1 VGGSRVNDDNRETSV
16 RNAIILAAGYG
27 MRMVPADREIPKGL
41 LEVYGEPLIER
52 LIKQLQEAGISEIYV
67 VVGYKKEKFEYLIK
81 RYGVK
86 LIFNAEYAEKN
97 SLYSLKAAA
106 GYLSDSYII
115 PCDVWCKRNPFRRQ
129 ESGSWYMV
137 GSLMDKE
144 SLVRVDS
151 SGELVLVPKDNSGNT
166 MIGIS
171 YLAKEQ
177 AAVVRDKMTA
187 LCRENGNA
195 ELLWEEALLNRAE
208 NKMMIRSR
216 LVDADDVVEI
226 NTYEQL
232 RELDKN
238 SSHLQSDA
246 IAAAAEIIGV
256 GNDEIVDISV
266 LKKGMTNRSFLF
278 SCRNR
283 KYIMRIPGEGT
294 QQLIDRRAEAEVYQ
308 SLKGKGICDNVIYMN
323 AENGYK
329 ITEFIEGT
337 RVCDPFNPKDL
348 VICMEKLRAFHEQE
362 FGVERE
368 FHIFEQIEFY
378 EALWGGKPSAYQ
390 DYETTKERV
399 MRLQSYINAHTDK
412 KVLTHIDAVP
422 DNFLIMEDEKGACE
436 VRIIDWEYAG
446 MQDPHIDIAMFCIYS
461 MYEKEQVDNLIDIY
475 FQQNCPD
482 ETRVKIYCYIAACG
496 LLWSNWCEYK
506 AILGVKFGEYSQ
518 RQYDYAR
525 EYYQIVQDILS
536 REEDEGCIT

>member
-1 VGGSRVNDDNRETSV
+1 MNDDNRETSV

-446 MQDPHIDIAMFCIYS
+446 MQDPHIDIAMFCISS

>member
-1 VGGSRVNDDNRETSV
+1 MNDDNRETSV

-195 ELLWEEALLNRAE
+195 ELLWEEALLNRVE

>member
-1 VGGSRVNDDNRETSV
+1 MNDDNRETSV

-67 VVGYKKEKFEYLIK
+67 VDGYKKEKFEYLIK

>member
-1 VGGSRVNDDNRETSV
+1 MNDDNRETSV

-52 LIKQLQEAGISEIYV
+52 LIKQLQEAGISEICV
-67 VVGYKKEKFEYLIK
+67 VVGYKKEKYEYLIK

-151 SGELVLVPKDNSGNT
+151 SGELVLVPKGSFGNT

-177 AAVVRDKMTA
+177 AAAVRDKITA

-208 NKMMIRSR
+208 NKMMTQSR
-216 LVDADDVVEI
+216 LVDAEDVVEI

-246 IAAAAEIIGV
+246 IATAAEIIGV
-256 GNDEIVDISV
+256 RNDEIVDISV

-278 SCRNR
+278 TCRNR

-294 QQLIDRRAEAEVYQ
+294 RQLIDRRAEAEVYQ

-348 VICMEKLRAFHEQE
+348 VICMEKLRAFHEQK
-362 FGVERE
+362 FSVERA

-422 DNFLIMEDEKGACE
+422 DNFLIIEDEKGACE

-525 EYYQIVQDILS
+525 EYYQIVLDNLS

>member
-1 VGGSRVNDDNRETSV
+1 MNDDNRETSV

-151 SGELVLVPKDNSGNT
+151 SGELVLVPEDNSGNT

-195 ELLWEEALLNRAE
+195 ELLWEEALLNRVE

>member
-1 VGGSRVNDDNRETSV
+1 MNDDNRETSV

-52 LIKQLQEAGISEIYV
+52 LIKQLQEVGISEIYV

-115 PCDVWCKRNPFRRQ
+115 PCDVWCKRNLFRRQ

-144 SLVRVDS
+144 SLVRMDS
-151 SGELVLVPKDNSGNT
+151 SGELVLVPKGNSGNT

-195 ELLWEEALLNRAE
+195 ELLWEEALLNRTE
-208 NKMMIRSR
+208 NKMMIQSK
-216 LVDADDVVEI
+216 LVDAEDVVEI

-278 SCRNR
+278 TCRNR

-308 SLKGKGICDNVIYMN
+308 RLKGKGICDNVIYMN

-362 FGVERE
+362 FSVERA

-399 MRLQSYINAHTDK
+399 MQLQSYINAHTDK

-422 DNFLIMEDEKGACE
+422 DNFLIVDNEKGACE

-475 FQQNCPD
+475 FQQNCSV
-482 ETRVKIYCYIAACG
+482 ETRIKIYCYVAACG

-518 RQYDYAR
+518 RQYEYAR
-525 EYYQIVQDILS
+525 EYCQIVQNILNQ
-536 REEDEGCIT
+536 EEDKGCII

>member
-1 VGGSRVNDDNRETSV
+1 
-16 RNAIILAAGYG
+16 

-52 LIKQLQEAGISEIYV
+52 LIKQLQEAGISEICV
-67 VVGYKKEKFEYLIK
+67 VVGYKKEKYEYLIK

-151 SGELVLVPKDNSGNT
+151 SGELVLVPKGSFGNT

-177 AAVVRDKMTA
+177 AAAVRDKITA

-208 NKMMIRSR
+208 NKMMTQSR
-216 LVDADDVVEI
+216 LVDAEDVVEI

-246 IAAAAEIIGV
+246 IATAAEIIGV
-256 GNDEIVDISV
+256 RNDEIVDISV

-278 SCRNR
+278 TCRNR

-294 QQLIDRRAEAEVYQ
+294 RQLIDRRAEAEVYQ

-348 VICMEKLRAFHEQE
+348 VICMEKLRAFHEQK
-362 FGVERE
+362 FSVERA

-422 DNFLIMEDEKGACE
+422 DNFLIIEDEKGACE

-525 EYYQIVQDILS
+525 EYYQIVQDNLS

>member
-1 VGGSRVNDDNRETSV
+1 MNDDNRETSV

-52 LIKQLQEAGISEIYV
+52 LIKQLQEAGISEICV
-67 VVGYKKEKFEYLIK
+67 VVGYKKEEYEYLIK

-97 SLYSLKAAA
+97 SMYSLKAAA

-151 SGELVLVPKDNSGNT
+151 SGELVLVPKGSFGNT

-177 AAVVRDKMTA
+177 AAAVRDKITA

-208 NKMMIRSR
+208 NKMMTQSR
-216 LVDADDVVEI
+216 LVDAEDVVEI

-246 IAAAAEIIGV
+246 IATAAEIIGV
-256 GNDEIVDISV
+256 RNDEIVDISV

-278 SCRNR
+278 TCRNR

-294 QQLIDRRAEAEVYQ
+294 RQLIDRRAEAEVYQ

-348 VICMEKLRAFHEQE
+348 VICMEKLRAFHEQK
-362 FGVERE
+362 FSVERA

-422 DNFLIMEDEKGACE
+422 DNFLIIEDEKGACE

-525 EYYQIVQDILS
+525 EYYQIVQDNLS

>member
-1 VGGSRVNDDNRETSV
+1 
-16 RNAIILAAGYG
+16 
-27 MRMVPADREIPKGL
+27 
-41 LEVYGEPLIER
+41 
-52 LIKQLQEAGISEIYV
+52 
-67 VVGYKKEKFEYLIK
+67 
-81 RYGVK
+81 
-86 LIFNAEYAEKN
+86 
-97 SLYSLKAAA
+97 
-106 GYLSDSYII
+106 
-115 PCDVWCKRNPFRRQ
+115 
-129 ESGSWYMV
+129 
-137 GSLMDKE
+137 
-144 SLVRVDS
+144 
-151 SGELVLVPKDNSGNT
+151 
-166 MIGIS
+166 
-171 YLAKEQ
+171 
-177 AAVVRDKMTA
+177 
-187 LCRENGNA
+187 
-195 ELLWEEALLNRAE
+195 
-208 NKMMIRSR
+208 
-216 LVDADDVVEI
+216 
-226 NTYEQL
+226 
-232 RELDKN
+232 
-238 SSHLQSDA
+238 
-246 IAAAAEIIGV
+246 
-256 GNDEIVDISV
+256 
-266 LKKGMTNRSFLF
+266 MTNRSFLF

-283 KYIMRIPGEGT
+283 KYIMSIPGEGT

>member
-1 VGGSRVNDDNRETSV
+1 MNDDNRETSV

-115 PCDVWCKRNPFRRQ
+115 PCDVWCKRNPFRSQ

>member
-1 VGGSRVNDDNRETSV
+1 MNDDNRETSV

-67 VVGYKKEKFEYLIK
+67 VAGYKKEKFEYLIK

-348 VICMEKLRAFHEQE
+348 VICMEKLRAFHEQK
-362 FGVERE
+362 FSVERA
-368 FHIFEQIEFY
+368 FQIFEQIEFY

-390 DYETTKERV
+390 DYGTTKERV

>member
-1 VGGSRVNDDNRETSV
+1 MNDDNRETSV

-52 LIKQLQEAGISEIYV
+52 LIKQLQEAGISEICV
-67 VVGYKKEKFEYLIK
+67 VVGYKKEKYEYLIK

-97 SLYSLKAAA
+97 SMYSLKAAA

-151 SGELVLVPKDNSGNT
+151 SGELVLVPKGSFGNT

-177 AAVVRDKMTA
+177 AAAVRDKITA

-208 NKMMIRSR
+208 NKMMTQSR
-216 LVDADDVVEI
+216 LVDAEDVVEI

-246 IAAAAEIIGV
+246 IATAAEIIGV
-256 GNDEIVDISV
+256 RNDEIVDISV

-278 SCRNR
+278 TCRNR

-294 QQLIDRRAEAEVYQ
+294 RQLIDRRAEAEVYQ

-348 VICMEKLRAFHEQE
+348 VICMEKLRAFHEQK
-362 FGVERE
+362 FSVERA

-422 DNFLIMEDEKGACE
+422 DNFLIIEDEKGACE

-525 EYYQIVQDILS
+525 EYYQIVQDNLS

>member
-1 VGGSRVNDDNRETSV
+1 MNDDNRETSV

-52 LIKQLQEAGISEIYV
+52 LIKQLQEAGISEICV
-67 VVGYKKEKFEYLIK
+67 VVGYKKEKYEYLIK

-151 SGELVLVPKDNSGNT
+151 SGELVLVPKGSFGNT

-177 AAVVRDKMTA
+177 AAAVRDKITA

-208 NKMMIRSR
+208 NKMMTQSR
-216 LVDADDVVEI
+216 LVDAEDVVEI

-246 IAAAAEIIGV
+246 IATAAEIIGV
-256 GNDEIVDISV
+256 RNDENVDISV

-278 SCRNR
+278 TCRNR

-294 QQLIDRRAEAEVYQ
+294 RQLIDRRAEAEVYQ

-348 VICMEKLRAFHEQE
+348 VICMEKLRAFHEQK
-362 FGVERE
+362 FSVERA

-422 DNFLIMEDEKGACE
+422 DNFLIIEDEKGACE

-525 EYYQIVQDILS
+525 EYYQIVQDNLS

>member
-1 VGGSRVNDDNRETSV
+1 MNDDNRETSV

-106 GYLSDSYII
+106 GYLFDSYII

>member
-1 VGGSRVNDDNRETSV
+1 MNDDNRETSV

-52 LIKQLQEAGISEIYV
+52 LIKQLQEVGISEIYV

-115 PCDVWCKRNPFRRQ
+115 PCDVWCKRNLFRRQ

-144 SLVRVDS
+144 SLVRMDS
-151 SGELVLVPKDNSGNT
+151 SGELVLVPKGNSGNT

-195 ELLWEEALLNRAE
+195 ELLWEEALLNRTE
-208 NKMMIRSR
+208 NKMMIQSK
-216 LVDADDVVEI
+216 LVDAEDVVEI

-246 IAAAAEIIGV
+246 IATAAKIIGV
-256 GNDEIVDISV
+256 GSNEIVDISV

-278 SCRNR
+278 TCRNR

-308 SLKGKGICDNVIYMN
+308 RLKGKGICDNVIYMN

-362 FGVERE
+362 FSVERA

-422 DNFLIMEDEKGACE
+422 DNFLIMEDEKGDCE

-475 FQQNCPD
+475 FQRNCPD
-482 ETRVKIYCYIAACG
+482 GTRVKIYCYIAACG

>member
-1 VGGSRVNDDNRETSV
+1 MNDDNRETSV

-67 VVGYKKEKFEYLIK
+67 VAGYKKEKFEYLIK
-81 RYGVK
+81 KFGVK

-144 SLVRVDS
+144 SLVQVDS

-362 FGVERE
+362 FSVERE

>member
-1 VGGSRVNDDNRETSV
+1 MNDDNRETSV

-166 MIGIS
+166 LIGIS

>member
-1 VGGSRVNDDNRETSV
+1 MNDDNRETSV

-97 SLYSLKAAA
+97 SLYSLKAVS

>member
-1 VGGSRVNDDNRETSV
+1 MNDDNRETSV

-422 DNFLIMEDEKGACE
+422 DHFLMMEDEKGACE

>member
-1 VGGSRVNDDNRETSV
+1 MNDDNRETSV

-308 SLKGKGICDNVIYMN
+308 RLKGKGICDNVIYMN

-362 FGVERE
+362 FSVERE

>member
-1 VGGSRVNDDNRETSV
+1 MNDDNRETSV

-482 ETRVKIYCYIAACG
+482 ETRVKIYCYIAAGG

>member
-1 VGGSRVNDDNRETSV
+1 MNDDNRETSV

-67 VVGYKKEKFEYLIK
+67 VAGYKKEKFEYLIK

>member
-1 VGGSRVNDDNRETSV
+1 MNDDNRETSV

-151 SGELVLVPKDNSGNT
+151 SGALVLVPKDNSGNT

>member
-1 VGGSRVNDDNRETSV
+1 MNDDNRETSV

-226 NTYEQL
+226 NTYE
-232 RELDKN
+232 
-238 SSHLQSDA
+238 
-246 IAAAAEIIGV
+246 
-256 GNDEIVDISV
+256 
-266 LKKGMTNRSFLF
+266 
-278 SCRNR
+278 
-283 KYIMRIPGEGT
+283 
-294 QQLIDRRAEAEVYQ
+294 
-308 SLKGKGICDNVIYMN
+308 
-323 AENGYK
+323 
-329 ITEFIEGT
+329 
-337 RVCDPFNPKDL
+337 
-348 VICMEKLRAFHEQE
+348 
-362 FGVERE
+362 
-368 FHIFEQIEFY
+368 
-378 EALWGGKPSAYQ
+378 
-390 DYETTKERV
+390 
-399 MRLQSYINAHTDK
+399 
-412 KVLTHIDAVP
+412 
-422 DNFLIMEDEKGACE
+422 
-436 VRIIDWEYAG
+436 
-446 MQDPHIDIAMFCIYS
+446 
-461 MYEKEQVDNLIDIY
+461 
-475 FQQNCPD
+475 
-482 ETRVKIYCYIAACG
+482 
-496 LLWSNWCEYK
+496 
-506 AILGVKFGEYSQ
+506 
-518 RQYDYAR
+518 
-525 EYYQIVQDILS
+525 
-536 REEDEGCIT
+536 

>member
-1 VGGSRVNDDNRETSV
+1 MNDDNRETSV

>member
-1 VGGSRVNDDNRETSV
+1 MNDDNRETSV

-151 SGELVLVPKDNSGNT
+151 SGELVLVPEDNSGNT

>member
-1 VGGSRVNDDNRETSV
+1 MNDDNRETSV

-422 DNFLIMEDEKGACE
+422 DNFLI
-436 VRIIDWEYAG
+436 
-446 MQDPHIDIAMFCIYS
+446 IAMFCIYS

>member
-1 VGGSRVNDDNRETSV
+1 MNDDNRETSV
-16 RNAIILAAGYG
+16 RNAIILAAGYV

-399 MRLQSYINAHTDK
+399 MRLQSYINAKKKK

>member
-1 VGGSRVNDDNRETSV
+1 MNDDNRETSV

-52 LIKQLQEAGISEIYV
+52 LIKQLQEVGISEIYV

-115 PCDVWCKRNPFRRQ
+115 PCDVWCKRNLFRRQ

-144 SLVRVDS
+144 SLVRMDS
-151 SGELVLVPKDNSGNT
+151 SGELVLVPKGNSGNT

-195 ELLWEEALLNRAE
+195 ELLWEEALLNRTE
-208 NKMMIRSR
+208 NKMMIQSK
-216 LVDADDVVEI
+216 LVDAEDVVEI

-246 IAAAAEIIGV
+246 IATAAKIIGV
-256 GNDEIVDISV
+256 GSNEIVDISV

-278 SCRNR
+278 TCRNR

-308 SLKGKGICDNVIYMN
+308 RLKGKGICDNVIYMN

-362 FGVERE
+362 FSVERA

-399 MRLQSYINAHTDK
+399 MQLQSYINAHTDK

-422 DNFLIMEDEKGACE
+422 DNFLIVDNEKGACE

-475 FQQNCPD
+475 FQQNCSV
-482 ETRVKIYCYIAACG
+482 ETRIKIYCYVAACG

-518 RQYDYAR
+518 RQYEYAR
-525 EYYQIVQDILS
+525 EYCQIVQNILNQ
-536 REEDEGCIT
+536 EEDKGCII